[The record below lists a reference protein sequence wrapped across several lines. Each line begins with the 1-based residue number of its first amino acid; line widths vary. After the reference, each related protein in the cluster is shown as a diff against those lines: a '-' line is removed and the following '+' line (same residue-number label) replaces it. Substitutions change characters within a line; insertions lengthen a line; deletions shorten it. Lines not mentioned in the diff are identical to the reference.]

1 MAKFLEARF
10 TQDRDGT
17 LIMQR
22 PYELER
28 MTIEGCYARGY
39 RQLERGSW
47 HGQTLSASMMAFLCL
62 GILAA
67 NCAPSNSRHSNP

>member
-1 MAKFLEARF
+1 MAQFLEARF

-39 RQLERGSW
+39 RQLERGE
-47 HGQTLSASMMAFLCL
+47 
-62 GILAA
+62 LARS
-67 NCAPSNSRHSNP
+67 NIKRLDDGFSVLRNSRGELRAVKFSAL